1 MDWIGPTDAAY
12 DERRALFNA
21 MIDKRPRLIAACK
34 TPADIRAALDRARQ
48 DGLAVAVRSAGHSV
62 AGQSTND
69 DGLVIDVR
77 DMTDIDIDPA
87 ARTARVGGG
96 CTWADFDAAAQQHG
110 LATTGGRVSTT
121 GVAGLTLGGGSGWL
135 ERKHGL
141 ACDNL
146 LAVELVTA
154 DGREIRADDTQ
165 HQDLLW
171 ASKGGGGNFGVVTAL
186 EFALHPVGPIIL
198 GGLMAWPADAAD
210 QVARAYRDWA
220 DDAPDELGSG
230 LVMLSGPPEEFIPAH
245 LQNQPMVAIAVMWS
259 GDEAEGTA
267 LVQVMRDLEPDLDL
281 VGPMPY
287 AQLQSMIDDPPGF
300 RQYWSADYHDAFPD
314 QALDAVPRRR
324 PEPHLTPDPAPAAA
338 LGRSA
343 EPDRGGRHP
352 DGTARRPL
360 GDPPVRHVDR
370 PRRRRA
376 QHRLGPGLPSS
387 ERAVHHRRRLPQ
399 LHRRRGRGTHQR
411 RVRYAK
417 LDRLAAIKAEY
428 DPATSSPA
436 TRTSGPRFP
445 PERPDPHP
453 HRSTEEHVMTDKQN
467 IDTPHERRPFKDHGH
482 MDVVTLADFT
492 LGRGVF
498 EPGWRWSNDVKP
510 IAGTDSCQTHHT
522 GICLSGQMTV
532 RLRRRRGDHHRPR
545 RRHRPRP
552 RTRRLDRRRRALRP
566 VWTPASRRTPSPAEP
581 GRKGRVIPPEYV
593 RQC

>member
-1 MDWIGPTDAAY
+1 MEWIGPTDAAY

-77 DMTDIDIDPA
+77 DMTDIAIDPA

-96 CTWADFDAAAQQHG
+96 CTWADFDAAAQEHG

-186 EFALHPVGPIIL
+186 EFALHPVGPTIL

-210 QVARAYRDWA
+210 HVARVYRDWA

-259 GDEAEGTA
+259 GDEAEGAA

-314 QALDAVPRRR
+314 QAIDLFLAAGRSRTSPLTQHLLLPWGGALSRIEEDA
-324 PEPHLTPDPAPAAA
+324 TPMAQRGARWVTHPFATWADPADDELNIAWVRAYRAGNAPFTTGGVYLNFIGDEGEERINAAF
-338 LGRSA
+338 
-343 EPDRGGRHP
+343 
-352 DGTARRPL
+352 GT
-360 GDPPVRHVDR
+360 
-370 PRRRRA
+370 
-376 QHRLGPGLPSS
+376 
-387 ERAVHHRRRLPQ
+387 
-399 LHRRRGRGTHQR
+399 
-411 RVRYAK
+411 AK

-428 DPATSSPA
+428 DPDNVFA
-436 TRTSGPRFP
+436 GN
-445 PERPDPHP
+445 
-453 HRSTEEHVMTDKQN
+453 QN
-467 IDTPHERRPFKDHGH
+467 IRPK
-482 MDVVTLADFT
+482 V
-492 LGRGVF
+492 
-498 EPGWRWSNDVKP
+498 
-510 IAGTDSCQTHHT
+510 
-522 GICLSGQMTV
+522 
-532 RLRRRRGDHHRPR
+532 
-545 RRHRPRP
+545 
-552 RTRRLDRRRRALRP
+552 
-566 VWTPASRRTPSPAEP
+566 PA
-581 GRKGRVIPPEYV
+581 
-593 RQC
+593 